1 MRMAVMG
8 AGSLGIVVGAL
19 LTRSGQD
26 VVLIDVDQ
34 KNVEALNA
42 KGARITGFLEITVPV
57 RAILPSQMEGL
68 YDIVFLLTKQ
78 TYNESALAALLP
90 HLGPASTVCTLQNG
104 IPEESVA
111 SYVGVA
117 RTIGGTVGFG
127 ATWREPGVSMLTST
141 LEALESFGFDIG
153 EIDGRLTPRLRRVQE
168 ALSAV
173 GGCQVVDNL
182 MPIRWSKL
190 LMNATFSGVSAALGC
205 TFGDVL
211 ENRDAMRFLS
221 HVADETIKVARANGI
236 RLAEMQGED
245 MEFLELEPGEAVDGK
260 MPFYRRVWSR
270 HAKLKASMLQDLEK
284 GRKTEINQINGYV
297 CQKGRAVGVG
307 TPCND
312 FVVELVREAEAT
324 KTLPNFGD
332 NLDRM
337 RTCLG
342 RVETRTADHH
352 GNPRP

>member
-1 MRMAVMG
+1 MTIAVMG

-19 LTRSGQD
+19 LARSGRD
-26 VVLIDVDQ
+26 VVLVDADE

-42 KGARITGFLEITVPV
+42 GGARIVGSLDITVPV
-57 RAILPSQMEGL
+57 RAVVPAQMQGI
-68 YDIVFLLTKQ
+68 YDIVLLLTKQ
-78 TYNESALAALLP
+78 TYNEAALTALLP
-90 HLGPASTVCTLQNG
+90 HLGPDSTVCTLQNG

-111 SYVGVA
+111 TRVGIE

-127 ATWREPGVSMLTST
+127 ATWREPGVSALTSS
-141 LEALESFGFDIG
+141 LEALQNFGFDIG
-153 EIDGRLTPRLRRVQE
+153 EIDGRVTPRLHKVKD

-173 GGCQVVDNL
+173 GGCQIVDNL

-205 TFGDVL
+205 LFGDVL
-211 ENRDAMRFLS
+211 EDPRAMRFLS
-221 HVADETIKVARANGI
+221 HIADETIKVARANGV

-245 MEFLELEPGEAVDGK
+245 MELLELRPGETVDDK
-260 MPFYRRVWSR
+260 MAFYRRVWSR

-297 CQKGRAVGVG
+297 CQKGRAVGVA

-312 FVVELVREAEAT
+312 LVVELVSEAETT
-324 KTLPNFGD
+324 KTLPRFD
-332 NLDRM
+332 ANLERM
-337 RTCLG
+337 RACLERNG
-342 RVETRTADHH
+342 L
-352 GNPRP
+352 

>member
-1 MRMAVMG
+1 MTMAVMG
-8 AGSLGIVVGAL
+8 AGSLGTIVGAL
-19 LTRSGQD
+19 LARSGQD
-26 VVLIDVDQ
+26 VVLIDVDE
-34 KNVEALNA
+34 KNVEALKT
-42 KGARITGFLEITVPV
+42 KGARITGSIDITVPV
-57 RAILPSQMEGL
+57 RASLPAHMQGI

-78 TYNESALAALLP
+78 TYNEAALAALLP
-90 HLGPASTVCTLQNG
+90 HLGPDSTVCTLQNG

-111 SYVGVA
+111 ARVGIA

-127 ATWREPGVSMLTST
+127 ATWREPGVSILTSS
-141 LEALESFGFDIG
+141 LEALQKFGFDIG
-153 EIDGRLTPRLRRVQE
+153 EIDGRLTPRLDKIRN

-173 GGCQVVDNL
+173 GGCQIVDNL

-211 ENRDAMRFLS
+211 DDPRAMRFLA
-221 HVADETIKVARANGI
+221 HVADETIKVARANGV

-245 MEFLELEPGEAVDGK
+245 MGSLELQPGETVDDK
-260 MPFYRRVWSR
+260 MAFYRRVWSR

-297 CQKGRAVGVG
+297 CQKGRATGVA

-312 FVVELVREAEAT
+312 LVVELVSEAETT
-324 KTLPNFGD
+324 KTLPNFDD
-332 NLDRM
+332 NLERL
-337 RTCLG
+337 RACL
-342 RVETRTADHH
+342 E
-352 GNPRP
+352 RPSL